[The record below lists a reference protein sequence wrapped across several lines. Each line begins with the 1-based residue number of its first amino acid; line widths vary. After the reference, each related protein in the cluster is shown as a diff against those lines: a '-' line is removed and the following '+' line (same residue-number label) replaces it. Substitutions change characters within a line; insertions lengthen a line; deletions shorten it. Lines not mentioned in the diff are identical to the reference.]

1 MTFLK
6 KLDLNV
12 WATCGLASVASYGFG
27 IMVLPYCAETF
38 VFCFLVA
45 GWCGV
50 GCVVCWLLVV
60 GSYYFHLKRRRN
72 QSHQISLASFL

>member
-38 VFCFLVA
+38 VFWLLVGA
-45 GWCGV
+45 VGV